1 MSSDYVKNDKS
12 TYLPDTGTGRVSISM
27 LGSSAVH
34 FAYNKDLHIKNT
46 LTSNMGLEHYA
57 IMSNEEKVPNPR
69 HLINACRNLRRK
81 QKALSRK
88 REP

>member
-34 FAYNKDLHIKNT
+34 FAYNKDLHITKHAYQRY
-46 LTSNMGLEHYA
+46 GA
-57 IMSNEEKVPNPR
+57 
-69 HLINACRNLRRK
+69 
-81 QKALSRK
+81 
-88 REP
+88 